1 MVYSYQLYL
10 SFTHRQADSASACLS
25 DGFPDRFG
33 GTRNPPKKTEPKRL
47 FENPPKLAENWPLRG
62 LVRWF
67 ILKE

>member
-47 FENPPKLAENWPLRG
+47 FENPPKTRRELAFAGAGSVVHP
-62 LVRWF
+62 
-67 ILKE
+67 